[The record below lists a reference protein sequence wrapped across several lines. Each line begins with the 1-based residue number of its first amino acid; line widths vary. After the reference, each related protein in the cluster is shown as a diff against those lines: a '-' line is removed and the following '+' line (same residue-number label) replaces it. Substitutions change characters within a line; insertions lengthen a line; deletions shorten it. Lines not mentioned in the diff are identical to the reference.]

1 MSDIKSLMMRA
12 DVALQQIRPFLEEDG
27 GDLEL
32 VEITDDL
39 IAKVELKGACTHC
52 SMNKM
57 TFTSGVK
64 DAILKAVPELADVE
78 PVNFGISE

>member
-1 MSDIKSLMMRA
+1 MTQKEDLMNRA
-12 DVALQQIRPFLEEDG
+12 HSALEQIRPFLEEDG

-64 DAILKAVPELADVE
+64 DAIMKAVPELADVE